1 MIINGNIF
9 IHLHMNKALVVQCRT
24 KIMLVQNY
32 KIISEIPLEKTCAVA
47 KEIEY
52 SIKIGLQTEKSD
64 FRVGILLLITAFR
77 WFQF

>member
-1 MIINGNIF
+1 
-9 IHLHMNKALVVQCRT
+9 
-24 KIMLVQNY
+24 MLVQNY